1 MRALACVL
9 SGLCLLSFVA
19 CKEEAPPPAPPP
31 PVPRPAAPKPPA
43 AADAGLDGGATDAG
57 TADGGEPDAGAS
69 DAGEADGGEPDAG
82 EVADAFADVSSTP
95 AGADITV
102 DGVPSGTTP
111 AKVPLVSGQKHLVE
125 VSLDGY
131 ATAER
136 EVEPGRDDTVAV
148 DFALKPG
155 ATLTITSDP
164 PDASVT
170 VNGRVAL
177 ENTPGVTKSFPPGPV
192 EVVVRYPGY
201 DDFTKKLKAKKGAQK
216 LDVKLLAKV
225 KVPVTSSPTGAQV
238 RLDGEDAGVTP
249 TELLLSTRGRY
260 TVEVTKDGWSTVK
273 KVLTKPSGAPVDF
286 KLSDLELDAL
296 QASVAKALKAYD
308 AANAALQNAQ
318 RRAQQDPALTDQLD
332 KAEEQ
337 MTQATTDL
345 EEAESALAA
354 AKARRAH

>member
-9 SGLCLLSFVA
+9 SGLFLLSFVA
-19 CKEEAPPPAPPP
+19 CKEEAPPPPPP
-31 PVPRPAAPKPPA
+31 PPKPAAVKPP
-43 AADAGLDGGATDAG
+43 ADAGLDGGAAAATDGGDVDAG
-57 TADGGEPDAGAS
+57 DTDGGETDGGDA
-69 DAGEADGGEPDAG
+69 DAGEAP
-82 EVADAFADVSSTP
+82 DAFADVSSKP
-95 AGADITV
+95 EGAAVSV
-102 DGVPSGTTP
+102 DGELVGTTP
-111 AKVPLVSGQKHLVE
+111 MKVPLVSGKKHLVE

-131 ATAER
+131 ADAER
-136 EVEPGRDDTVAV
+136 EVEPGHDDTVAV
-148 DFALKPG
+148 EFALKPG
-155 ATLTITSDP
+155 ATLNVTSDP
-164 PDASVT
+164 PDASVR
-170 VNGRVAL
+170 VNGRVVL

-216 LDVKLLAKV
+216 LDAKLLAKV
-225 KVPVTSSPTGAQV
+225 KVTVTSSPTGASV
-238 RLDGEDAGVTP
+238 KLDGEDAGVTP
-249 TELLLSTRGRY
+249 TQLLLSTKGKY

-273 KVLTKPSGAPVDF
+273 KVLTKPNGDPVDF

-296 QASVAKALKAYD
+296 QANVAKALKAYD
-308 AANAALQNAQ
+308 AANVTLQNAQ
-318 RRAQQDPALTDQLD
+318 RRAQQDPSLSDRLD

>member
-19 CKEEAPPPAPPP
+19 CKEEAPPPPPP
-31 PVPRPAAPKPPA
+31 PPKPKPA
-43 AADAGLDGGATDAG
+43 PVKPADAGLDGGTGAATDGGALDAG
-57 TADGGEPDAGAS
+57 DAGDADGGEL
-69 DAGEADGGEPDAG
+69 DGGDADAG
-82 EVADAFADVSSTP
+82 EVADAWADVSSKP
-95 AGADITV
+95 AGAAISV
-102 DGVPSGTTP
+102 DGELVGDTP
-111 AKVPLVSGQKHLVE
+111 MKVPLVSGKKHLVE

-136 EVEPGRDDTVAV
+136 EVEPGHDESVSV
-148 DFALKPG
+148 EFALKPG
-155 ATLTITSDP
+155 ATLNVTSDP

-170 VNGRVAL
+170 VNGRVLL
-177 ENTPGVTKSFPPGPV
+177 EGTPGVTKSFPPGPI

-201 DDFTKKLKAKKGAQK
+201 DDFTKKLKAKKGPQK
-216 LDVKLLAKV
+216 LDAKLLAKV
-225 KVPVTSSPTGAQV
+225 KVPITSSPTGGSV
-238 RLDGEDAGVTP
+238 KLDGEDAGVTP
-249 TELLLSTRGRY
+249 TELLLSTKGKY

-273 KVLTKPSGAPVDF
+273 KVLTKPNGYPVDF

-296 QASVAKALKAYD
+296 QANVAKALKAYD
-308 AANAALQNAQ
+308 AANVTLQNAQ
-318 RRAQQDPALTDQLD
+318 RRAQQDPSLTDQLD

-354 AKARRAH
+354 AKARRAR

>member
-1 MRALACVL
+1 MRALTCVL

-19 CKEEAPPPAPPP
+19 CKEEAPPPPPP
-31 PVPRPAAPKPPA
+31 PKPKPAPVKPAA
-43 AADAGLDGGATDAG
+43 DGGLDGGAPTADAG
-57 TADGGEPDAGAS
+57 AVDGGDVDAGDTDGGAADGGDA
-69 DAGEADGGEPDAG
+69 DAGEET
-82 EVADAFADVSSTP
+82 DAFAEVGSTP

-136 EVEPGRDDTVAV
+136 EVEPGRDDTVSV
-148 DFALKPG
+148 EFALKPG
-155 ATLTITSDP
+155 ATLSVTSDP

-177 ENTPGVTKSFPPGPV
+177 ENTPGVTKSFPPGPI

-249 TELLLSTRGRY
+249 AELLLSTRGRY